1 MKTNI
6 ALFLLT
12 IMFLFAG
19 CEPKKQQPAEPAAA
33 APVTDTLTKK
43 IITAR
48 VYVKPEK
55 VADFLEAA
63 RSIID
68 SSRAEAGCES
78 YNLYQNPY
86 EKTKLIFVEIW
97 KDQVAIDNHFSMS
110 YFKAF
115 GPKTKDWLLQP
126 TELKIFDVTPNE

>member
-1 MKTNI
+1 M
-6 ALFLLT
+6 
-12 IMFLFAG
+12 
-19 CEPKKQQPAEPAAA
+19 AA

-48 VYVKPEK
+48 VYVKAEK

-63 RSIID
+63 RFIID
-68 SSRAEAGCES
+68 SSQAEAGCES
-78 YNLYQNPY
+78 YMLYQNPY
-86 EKTKLIFVEIW
+86 DKTKLIFVEVW

-126 TELKIFDVTPNE
+126 TELKIFDVIPNE

>member
-1 MKTNI
+1 MKTLI
-6 ALFLLT
+6 SFSLFILML
-12 IMFLFAG
+12 LFAA
-19 CEPKKQQPAEPAAA
+19 CAPKKQQPAEPVAA

-48 VYVKPEK
+48 VFVKAEK
-55 VADFLEAA
+55 VADFLTAA
-63 RSIID
+63 RPMID
-68 SSRAEAGCES
+68 SSKAEAGCES
-78 YNLYQNPY
+78 YMLYQNPY
-86 EKTKLIFVEIW
+86 DKTQMIFVEIW

>member
-1 MKTNI
+1 MKTKI
-6 ALFLLT
+6 ALSLLA
-12 IMFLFAG
+12 ILFVFVA
-19 CEPKKQQPAEPAAA
+19 CEPKKQQPAEPVAATT
-33 APVTDTLTKK
+33 VTDTLTKK

-48 VYVKPEK
+48 VYVKAEK

-63 RSIID
+63 RFIID
-68 SSRAEAGCES
+68 SSQAEAGCES
-78 YNLYQNPY
+78 YNLYQSPY
-86 EKTKLIFVEIW
+86 DKTKLIFVEVW

-126 TELKIFDVTPNE
+126 TELKIFDVIPNE

>member
-1 MKTNI
+1 MKTKS
-6 ALFLLT
+6 ALALLIIVLLT
-12 IMFLFAG
+12 AA
-19 CEPKKQQPAEPAAA
+19 CEPKKQQPAEPVAAT
-33 APVTDTLTKK
+33 PVADTLGKK

-48 VYVKPEK
+48 VYVKAEK
-55 VADFLEAA
+55 VADFLQAA
-63 RSIID
+63 RFIID
-68 SSRAEAGCES
+68 SSQAEAGCES

-86 EKTKLIFVEIW
+86 DKTSLIFVEVW

-115 GPKTKDWLLQP
+115 GPKTKDWLLKP